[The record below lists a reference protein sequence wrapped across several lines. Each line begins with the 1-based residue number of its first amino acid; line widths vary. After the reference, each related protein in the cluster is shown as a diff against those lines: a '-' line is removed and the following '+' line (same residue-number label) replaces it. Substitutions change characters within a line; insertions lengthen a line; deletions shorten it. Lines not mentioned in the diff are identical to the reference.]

1 MYCKYC
7 GSKNNK
13 NVKFCASCGK
23 AIGEEE
29 QTSSETTEKT
39 VSNVNKES
47 FFEKNKAALAVGVII
62 GIVLFIL
69 GNGGSGSGKSNPE
82 SVSKQFLEGLKSCN
96 TNKVFN
102 NIYSE
107 DNDVSELTSADKKEF
122 MDEICGEIDGYRI
135 LDSSID
141 GDEAEVEVR
150 LTSGSDSEDGTLYL
164 VRINNKWL
172 IDMDR
177 TF

>member
-29 QTSSETTEKT
+29 VVETTVKP
-39 VSNVNKES
+39 VSNTNGES
-47 FFEKNKAALAVGVII
+47 FFQKNKGVIAVAAVI
-62 GIVLFIL
+62 VIVLFLL
-69 GNGGSGSGKSNPE
+69 GNGNGKGNGSSSPE
-82 SVSKQFLEGLKSCN
+82 AASKQFLEGLKTCN
-96 TNKVFN
+96 TKKVFN
-102 NIYSE
+102 SIYSE
-107 DNDVSELTSADKKEF
+107 EHDVSELTAEDKKQF
-122 MDEICGEIDGYRI
+122 MDNMCGMVDGYKI
-135 LDSSID
+135 LDSDID

-150 LTSGSDSEDGTLYL
+150 ITGDGDSDEGTFYL
-164 VRINNKWL
+164 VKVRGKWY